1 MNIRVMSKRLVLVGI
16 CTLLLSIALP
26 IAVSTVVSAHRDGCH
41 RWHSCP
47 SDSGSYVCG
56 DLGYTSG
63 CGTVVPVA
71 PIIVAPPAPV
81 KTSKEEVKESAIKF
95 KTIKKFN
102 RVEHVG
108 YKKILTTGKAGV
120 KATKVVVQYT
130 DGVETTRDKPVET
143 ITQVPVDEV
152 VEVGT
157 RQKPTARF
165 TKIREMKPGF
175 MNWNKDKYIV
185 EGFYK
190 PNKEVILHQNSK
202 EVGHTKT
209 NKDGY
214 FEFHG
219 LKRADKPSWLM
230 LYIKPKGKL
239 EQVSDKTRAIFT
251 TKELKTEYE
260 ILSKK

>member
-1 MNIRVMSKRLVLVGI
+1 MSKRLVLVSV

-41 RWHSCP
+41 RRHSCP
-47 SDSGSYVCG
+47 SDTGSYVCG
-56 DLGYTSG
+56 DLGYTSE
-63 CGTVVPVA
+63 CGTVVPA
-71 PIIVAPPAPV
+71 PAAPRIVTPPAPV
-81 KTSKEEVKESAIKF
+81 KTSKEEIKESVIKF

-102 RVEHVG
+102 RIEYVG
-108 YKKILTTGKAGV
+108 YKKILTPGKVGV
-120 KATKVVVQYT
+120 RATKVVVQYT
-130 DGVETTRDKPVET
+130 DGVETARDKPVET
-143 ITQVPVDEV
+143 ITQTPVDEV
-152 VEVGT
+152 IEVGT

-165 TKIREMKPGF
+165 TKIRDMKPGF
-175 MNWNKDKYIV
+175 MNWNKGKYIV

-190 PNKEVILHQNSK
+190 PNKEVILYQNLK

-219 LKRADKPSWLM
+219 LKRADKPSWLI
-230 LYIKPKGKL
+230 LYIKPKSKL

-251 TKELKTEYE
+251 TKELTTEYE
-260 ILSKK
+260 ILRKK